1 MENNMNP
8 PLNETQAQFI
18 IDSMNRVTKLKEADN
33 KKILWLAMGTEAW
46 MNTSIFDLTGDIL
59 AEIECR
65 LYPEYDGDLVTRQDW
80 GWKTP
85 GGDIRYL

>member
-1 MENNMNP
+1 MKP
-8 PLNETQAQFI
+8 PINESQAQFI

-33 KKILWLAMGTEAW
+33 KKILRLAMETEAW
-46 MNTSIFDLTGDIL
+46 KNSSIFDLTGDIF

-85 GGDIRYL
+85 EGDIRYL

>member
-1 MENNMNP
+1 
-8 PLNETQAQFI
+8 
-18 IDSMNRVTKLKEADN
+18 MNRVTKLKEADN

-46 MNTSIFDLTGDIL
+46 RDSLFDLTADIF

-65 LYPEYDGDLVTRQDW
+65 LYPEYDGDLVTRQEW

-85 GGDIRYL
+85 EGDIRYL